1 MCRRLGQA
9 LDKGQCRRF
18 AVHVATLMQPALIVA
33 GEIVV
38 EPVCITSWSQTRFVA
53 LRPGG
58 ARRATMQAL
67 DDVGG
72 LQALDSRG
80 ALLDHF
86 QPQSL
91 LTARL
96 R

>member
-1 MCRRLGQA
+1 
-9 LDKGQCRRF
+9 
-18 AVHVATLMQPALIVA
+18 
-33 GEIVV
+33 
-38 EPVCITSWSQTRFVA
+38 
-53 LRPGG
+53 
-58 ARRATMQAL
+58 MQAL